1 MLRIDQ
7 LSYWEKKLYFEEID
21 FLIIGSGIVGLST
34 AIYLRE
40 RFKDAKI
47 LILERGYLPTGAST
61 KNAGFACFGSPSEL
75 KDDLDNVPEDK
86 VWETFSLRYHGLK
99 RLFSIVDEKRIKY
112 SPCGS
117 WDLIQNNNN
126 ILDKGFLTYLNEKT
140 HLLLGEANVYS
151 EDPTSLKRF
160 GFKGFST
167 AYKNR
172 LEGSIHTDLLIQEL
186 FKKVISFDI
195 RVIFGI
201 EVNQLV
207 ANERNVHIE
216 TNSGELKANKV
227 MICTNG
233 FAKQFIQNEDIE
245 PARAQVLVT
254 KPISKL
260 SVNGTFHIDKGY
272 TYFRN
277 VDNRILLGGGRNL
290 TRETENTTSFD
301 NTPKIQDFLKN
312 LLKINILP
320 ETEVEVDYYWSGIM
334 GIGNDKKPIIK
345 KVNNNLYCGVRM
357 GGMGVAIGAEVGYLL
372 ANQV

>member
-75 KDDLDNVPEDK
+75 KDDLDNVAEDK

-151 EDPTSLKRF
+151 EDPTSLIRF

-312 LLKINILP
+312 LLKNNILP

-334 GIGNDKKPIIK
+334 GIGNDKQPIIK

>member
-312 LLKINILP
+312 LLKNNILP

>member
-334 GIGNDKKPIIK
+334 GIGNDKQPIIK